1 MRTETGSA
9 VEVSRPQPGTSFP
22 MTFYL
27 YLGRPSTCARCTATR
42 TPIPPARTSTV
53 SIFDEPPGT
62 FNQNTSRIA
71 AASGTWNSGRPMADE
86 YVSKMGHGYGK
97 RGSGA
102 SRWRTC
108 SGWRYRAWRR
118 WCTAAPPCAAAPST
132 TTSSSTWVASRRPC
146 GASWRWR
153 LEDDLLPAGPLSGS
167 ARSGMPWLPT
177 RVSVVRRPLLAA

>member
-62 FNQNTSRIA
+62 FNLNTSRIA
-71 AASGTWNSGRPMADE
+71 AASGTWQRAADGRRVRVEDGPRLRQ
-86 YVSKMGHGYGK
+86 

-132 TTSSSTWVASRRPC
+132 TTTSSSTSVASRRPC

-153 LEDDLLPAGPLSGS
+153 LEVSRGRPAAGRAALGIELDPGI
-167 ARSGMPWLPT
+167 GFNIT
-177 RVSVVRRPLLAA
+177 RKFH